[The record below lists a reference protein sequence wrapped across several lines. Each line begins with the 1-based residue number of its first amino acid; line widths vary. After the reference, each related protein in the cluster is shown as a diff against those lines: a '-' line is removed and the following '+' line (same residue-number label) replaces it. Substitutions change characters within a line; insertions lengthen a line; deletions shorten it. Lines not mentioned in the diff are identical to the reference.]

1 MIHLSLGSV
10 FPFDFQEIR
19 RFWVLGFTTM
29 LGGGRFLLLSAAVLE
44 LSFVV
49 IYVPAGSENCFLVLL
64 EALDVLLQTIS
75 ISFHKDTID

>member
-1 MIHLSLGSV
+1 
-10 FPFDFQEIR
+10 
-19 RFWVLGFTTM
+19 M

-64 EALDVLLQTIS
+64 EALDVLLETIS